1 MWESLVKIGVKAASS
16 IFSGSSSRPS
26 GGSFS
31 GSSNQPV
38 TAGFMA
44 PVSSFLHNTN
54 NKAPAAS
61 SAITARTTGLVQSD
75 PLALTKKWAENLRD

>member
-1 MWESLVKIGVKAASS
+1 MWKSLVKIGVKAVASV
-16 IFSGSSSRPS
+16 FSGSSSRPS

-54 NKAPAAS
+54 NKAPVSS

-75 PLALTKKWAENLRD
+75 PLALTKKWAENLKD